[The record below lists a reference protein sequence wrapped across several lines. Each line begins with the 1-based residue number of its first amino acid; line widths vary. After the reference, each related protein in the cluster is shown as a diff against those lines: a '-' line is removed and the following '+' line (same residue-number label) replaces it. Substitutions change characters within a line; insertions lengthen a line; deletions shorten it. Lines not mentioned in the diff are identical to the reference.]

1 MRLTPT
7 WTMSGF
13 GVRSDMDPTIFGDD
27 VIDNVDDVLAS
38 HINNLRA
45 WATAFVP
52 LICNMTEVST
62 TDTTHTLTDT
72 DTAFQVFTA
81 IGSTDFYV
89 YLPVES
95 TGNHPFCIAN
105 SSSDAMAYL
114 LVKTSSSDN
123 MNQIIPGDFSQ
134 FIPSGTRWFSEY

>member
-1 MRLTPT
+1 
-7 WTMSGF
+7 
-13 GVRSDMDPTIFGDD
+13 MDPTIFGDD

-81 IGSTDFYV
+81 VGSTDFIV
-89 YLPVES
+89 YLPAES
-95 TGNHPFCIAN
+95 TDNHPFWIAN
-105 SSSDAMAYL
+105 GTTDKLEYYITVKNDSSDTLGSPLSYSYPFRL
-114 LVKTSSSDN
+114 WLPT
-123 MNQIIPGDFSQ
+123 
-134 FIPSGTRWFSEY
+134 GTEWLFDC